1 MSTQRWKRML
11 GTGAILTLVG
21 APGLPAAHAG
31 PRAAAAAEILRVAA
45 QGVPDITTLDPAV
58 SSDYSSGL
66 PVSMIYNGLLRF
78 GINPDGSFGKLTGEL
93 ASSWDVAKDGVTY
106 TFHLRPGV
114 RFSDG
119 TPMTSADVIYSFT
132 RALSPKLPYSPARS
146 QLIGVKGAGAY
157 IKGKASAVE
166 GLSAPDAQTVRISIL
181 QPTGYFL
188 DQLVGIYVVNRKAV
202 EQYGSSWADHGGGTG
217 PFKIKSVTHGQG
229 MVLVPNTYW
238 YGGKVQL
245 SEVDIPFILSASAA
259 YNAYQTRSLDVA
271 GVGAQGLPTNIVSK
285 VVNTQDFHT
294 APGTVLNY
302 IDLSQHAG
310 SPFANLHVRRA
321 FTYAAD
327 KSPLQRLL
335 GPTFAPTDGFL
346 FKGLPGYNSDLKTL
360 HYNAD
365 MARKELALAGYPG
378 GKGFPLSTF
387 IYYTGSSDTVNEVEA
402 LQLEWQ
408 QVLGVQVRIRPESI
422 GLLITHLINRK
433 FELALSISPAAFPD
447 PHGTLFALLSA
458 SGFWNDT
465 HFDSLVY
472 KADAMVGDDTSRYA
486 IYRQAEQYAVDQAP
500 WIPLGVDNTA
510 VLISPRV
517 HGLIAV
523 PAGIGANDWSQ
534 VSVQ

>member
-1 MSTQRWKRML
+1 MSTQRWKL
-11 GTGAILTLVG
+11 LSGAALALVG
-21 APGLPAAHAG
+21 VQGLPAAHAA
-31 PRAAAAAEILRVAA
+31 PRAAAPAEILRVAA

-66 PVSMIYNGLLRF
+66 PLGMIYNGLLRF
-78 GINPDGSFGKLTGEL
+78 AINPDGSFGKLTGEL

-119 TPMTSADVIYSFT
+119 TPMTSADVIYSYT

-146 QLIGVKGAGAY
+146 QLIGIKGAGAY
-157 IKGKASAVE
+157 LKGKATAVA
-166 GLSAPDAQTVRISIL
+166 GLSAPDAQTVQISIL

-188 DQLVGIYVVNRKAV
+188 DQLVGIDVVNRKVV
-202 EQYGSSWADHGGGTG
+202 EQYGPSWGDHGGGTG

-245 SEVDIPFILSASAA
+245 SEVDIPFILSANAA
-259 YNAYQTRSLDVA
+259 FNAYQTHTLDIA
-271 GVGAQGLPTNIVSK
+271 GVGAQGLPTSIVDK
-285 VVNTQDFHT
+285 VVGTQDFHS

-321 FTYAAD
+321 FTYATD
-327 KSPLQRLL
+327 KATLRRLL

-346 FKGLPGYNSDLKTL
+346 FKGLPGFNPDLKTL

-378 GKGFPLSTF
+378 GKGFPLTTF

-408 QVLGVQVRIRPESI
+408 AVLGVQVRIRPESV

-433 FELALSISPAAFPD
+433 FELALSIHPATFPD

-465 HFDSLVY
+465 HYDSLVY

-500 WIPLGVDNTA
+500 WIPLGVADTA
-510 VLISPRV
+510 LLVSPRV

-523 PAGIGANDWSQ
+523 PAGIGSNDWSQ

>member
-1 MSTQRWKRML
+1 MSTQRWKFIS
-11 GTGAILTLVG
+11 GATLALVG
-21 APGLPAAHAG
+21 AQGLPAAHAAH
-31 PRAAAAAEILRVAA
+31 RASAPAAILRVAA

-58 SSDYSSGL
+58 SSDYSSDL
-66 PVSMIYNGLLRF
+66 PISMIYNGLLRF
-78 GINPDGSFGKLTGEL
+78 AINPDGSFGKLTGEL
-93 ASSWDVAKDGVTY
+93 ATSWDVAKDGVTY

-132 RALSPKLPYSPARS
+132 RALSPKLPYAPARS
-146 QLIGVKGAGAY
+146 QLIGIKGAGAY
-157 IKGKASAVE
+157 LKGSASGVS
-166 GLSAPDAQTVRISIL
+166 GLSAPDAQTVQISVL

-188 DQLVGIYVVNRKAV
+188 DQLVGINVVNRKAV
-202 EQYGSSWADHGGGTG
+202 EQYGTSWADHGGGTG

-259 YNAYQTRSLDVA
+259 FNAYQTRSLDIA
-271 GVGAQGLPTNIVSK
+271 GVGAQGLPTSIVSK
-285 VVNTQDFHT
+285 VVGAQDFHS

-302 IDLSQHAG
+302 LDLSQHPG

-321 FTYAAD
+321 FTYATE
-327 KSPLQRLL
+327 KTTLRRLL

-346 FKGLPGYNSDLKTL
+346 FKGLPGYNPDLKTL
-360 HYNAD
+360 HYSAD

-378 GKGFPLSTF
+378 GKGFPPITF

-433 FELALSISPAAFPD
+433 FDVALSISPATFPD

-465 HFDSLVY
+465 HYDSLVY
-472 KADAMVGDDTSRYA
+472 KADTMVGDDASRYT
-486 IYRQAEQYAVDQAP
+486 IYRQAEQYAVEQAP

-510 VLISPRV
+510 LLISPRV